1 MNHIIQY
8 VIGRFKD
15 VGPMYNFALVL
26 TLVIGLGGMS
36 NVLWFFEHG
45 HGISGLSD
53 MVPWGIYISGLAFF
67 IGTSAGATMIGLQI
81 HAFGKHEYHPI
92 ATRAIILA
100 LISIISAMNCVML
113 DVGNPFRAM
122 KIPFLLNN
130 PTSMFV
136 ISSTSYMGF
145 MTILGL
151 ELYFSVKLTLGKP
164 SDWERKMLKFMAV
177 LAVPYAL
184 VVVHAFTGAI
194 FGVVKAREVWNTPL
208 LPVHFVVSALAS
220 GVALVLMVSVLTVYL
235 KKKELLSKEAYN
247 HAGWL
252 LAFFLMLTLFIDVFD
267 YVIVLYNKTHEGIEL
282 WHLLTGRYKITFF
295 MNMGLLF
302 LALGILLTKA
312 GRTKNGI
319 FIASVCTIL
328 GIGAYR
334 INIIS
339 VAQLIPLY
347 AELGELEYIPT
358 FPEIAIM
365 VGIFAI
371 GIHLYLVLTR
381 LVPLEDEYRHVDFY
395 GEKSDPWIKFKEN
408 VHEEHGYKENV
419 YEEHKG

>member
-194 FGVVKAREVWNTPL
+194 FGIVKAREMWNTPL
-208 LPVHFVVSALAS
+208 IPVHFITSALAS
-220 GVALVLMVSVLTVYL
+220 GFALVLL
-235 KKKELLSKEAYN
+235 
-247 HAGWL
+247 
-252 LAFFLMLTLFIDVFD
+252 
-267 YVIVLYNKTHEGIEL
+267 VI
-282 WHLLTGRYKITFF
+282 
-295 MNMGLLF
+295 
-302 LALGILLTKA
+302 
-312 GRTKNGI
+312 
-319 FIASVCTIL
+319 
-328 GIGAYR
+328 
-334 INIIS
+334 
-339 VAQLIPLY
+339 
-347 AELGELEYIPT
+347 
-358 FPEIAIM
+358 
-365 VGIFAI
+365 
-371 GIHLYLVLTR
+371 
-381 LVPLEDEYRHVDFY
+381 
-395 GEKSDPWIKFKEN
+395 
-408 VHEEHGYKENV
+408 
-419 YEEHKG
+419 

>member
-8 VIGRFKD
+8 VIGRFK
-15 VGPMYNFALVL
+15 GLSKGYHIALAL

-67 IGTSAGATMIGLQI
+67 IGTSAGATMVGLMI

-92 ATRAIILA
+92 GTRAIILA
-100 LISIISAMNCVML
+100 LISIISAMNCVMF

-136 ISSTSYMGF
+136 ISSSSYMGF

-151 ELYFSVKLTLGKP
+151 ELYFAVKLTLGKP
-164 SDWERKMLKFMAV
+164 SDWERKMAKFMAI

-194 FGVVKAREVWNTPL
+194 FGIVKAREMWNTPL
-208 LPVHFVVSALAS
+208 LPVHFITSALAS
-220 GVALVLMVSVLTVYL
+220 GFALVMLVTVITVLL
-235 KKKELLSKEAYN
+235 SKKELLTKEAYN

-252 LAFFLMLTLFIDVFD
+252 LAFFLMMTIFIDVFD

-295 MNMGLLF
+295 IKTNH
-302 LALGILLTKA
+302 AD
-312 GRTKNGI
+312 
-319 FIASVCTIL
+319 
-328 GIGAYR
+328 
-334 INIIS
+334 
-339 VAQLIPLY
+339 
-347 AELGELEYIPT
+347 
-358 FPEIAIM
+358 
-365 VGIFAI
+365 
-371 GIHLYLVLTR
+371 YL
-381 LVPLEDEYRHVDFY
+381 
-395 GEKSDPWIKFKEN
+395 N
-408 VHEEHGYKENV
+408 
-419 YEEHKG
+419 